1 MREFYSFQVLL
12 TTWPLYYMNSISM
25 SELEVGRVEHQRII
39 KLGVYVDITPSNPNF
54 DNNYSIIVHNCLM
67 TTHHVAFYFSYI
79 LLFLILFV
87 IQSLH

>member
-54 DNNYSIIVHNCLM
+54 DI
-67 TTHHVAFYFSYI
+67 
-79 LLFLILFV
+79 
-87 IQSLH
+87 